1 MLYSSEFSLAKKLTK
16 LVGLASLSVLI
27 TLPATAELTTNS
39 TATQNTNLLAQA
51 NPVRNNIA
59 VELETANDAFSTLA
73 RVVKAARLNDELAT
87 TGGLTIFAPTDEAFA
102 ALPAGTLET
111 LLLPENRD
119 KLIKVLTYHIV
130 PGKSTSFNTKS
141 GRRRTLEGQSLT
153 LRVAPRGGQ
162 IRVNSAKVILA
173 DIPARNGAIHAIDRV
188 LLPPDLLK

>member
-1 MLYSSEFSLAKKLTK
+1 MLYLSKFSLAKKLTK
-16 LVGLASLSVLI
+16 LVGLASLSALI
-27 TLPATAELTTNS
+27 SLPATAELTTNS
-39 TATQNTNLLAQA
+39 TATQKINLLAQA

-87 TGGLTIFAPTDEAFA
+87 TGAITIFAPTDEAIA
-102 ALPAGTLET
+102 ALPKGTLET

-153 LRVAPRGGQ
+153 LNVAPRGGQ
-162 IRVNSAKVILA
+162 IKVNSAKVILA
-173 DIPARNGAIHAIDRV
+173 DIPARNGTIHGINQV

>member
-1 MLYSSEFSLAKKLTK
+1 MLHYREFPLVKKLTK
-16 LVGLASLSVLI
+16 LVSLASLSVLI

-39 TATQNTNLLAQA
+39 TALQNTLLAQA

-73 RVVKAARLNDELAT
+73 RIVKAARLNDELAT
-87 TGGLTIFAPTDEAFA
+87 TGALTIFAPTDEAFA

-141 GRRRTLEGQSLT
+141 GRRKTLEGQSLT
-153 LRVAPRGGQ
+153 LSVAPRGGQ
-162 IRVNSAKVILA
+162 IKVNSAKVILA
-173 DIPARNGAIHAIDRV
+173 DIPARNGTIHGINQV

>member
-1 MLYSSEFSLAKKLTK
+1 MLHYREFPLVKKLTK
-16 LVGLASLSVLI
+16 LVSLASLSVLI

-39 TATQNTNLLAQA
+39 TATQNTTLLAQA

-73 RVVKAARLNDELAT
+73 RIVKAARLNDELAT
-87 TGGLTIFAPTDEAFA
+87 TGALTIFAPTDEAFA

-119 KLIKVLTYHIV
+119 TLIKVLTYHIV

-141 GRRRTLEGQSLT
+141 GRRRTLQGQSLT
-153 LRVAPRGGQ
+153 LSVAPRGGQ
-162 IRVNSAKVILA
+162 IKVNSAKVILA
-173 DIPARNGAIHAIDRV
+173 DIPARNGTIHGINQV

>member
-1 MLYSSEFSLAKKLTK
+1 MLYLSKFSLAKKLTK
-16 LVGLASLSVLI
+16 LIGLASLSALI
-27 TLPATAELTTNS
+27 SLPATAELTTNS
-39 TATQNTNLLAQA
+39 TATQTNNLLAQA

-87 TGGLTIFAPTDEAFA
+87 TGALTIFAPTDEAFA
-102 ALPAGTLET
+102 ALPSGVLDT

-141 GRRRTLEGQSLT
+141 GRRKTLEGQSLT
-153 LRVAPRGGQ
+153 LRVARRGGQ
-162 IRVNSAKVILA
+162 IRVNNARVILA
-173 DIPARNGAIHAIDRV
+173 DIPARNGTIHGINRV
-188 LLPPDLLK
+188 LLPPNL

>member
-1 MLYSSEFSLAKKLTK
+1 MLYLSKFSLAKKLTK
-16 LVGLASLSVLI
+16 LIGLASLSALI
-27 TLPATAELTTNS
+27 SLPAMAELNTNS
-39 TATQNTNLLAQA
+39 TALPNTNLLAQA

-87 TGGLTIFAPTDEAFA
+87 TGALTIFAPTDEAFA
-102 ALPAGTLET
+102 NLPTGTLET

-173 DIPARNGAIHAIDRV
+173 DIPARNGTIHGINQV